1 MRPRP
6 GAQEIWEGGWE
17 CFGQAGG
24 RRGSQGSLGS
34 VPALY
39 SIGAFRPSGG
49 AGGEEVKGD
58 GGEAGERKQRCRAE
72 QALPEERRR
81 CSGSIML
88 PWFLQRVKNIRACTC
103 LVTPQHTSNPNLALA
118 GNHLRPVGLG
128 VGQTHCFGA
137 WSDGDVGCK
146 LQNRP
151 LKRHLTDRA
160 GHVFPLGAFA
170 TNPGGRAEPTSQ
182 PVGRDT
188 NSTDR
193 GGDGGGV
200 PPCFKTIQAIVKP
213 CKLNSAT

>member
-1 MRPRP
+1 MFWTGWREERQQGESWQRSCP
-6 GAQEIWEGGWE
+6 AQHRSFQTIWR
-17 CFGQAGG
+17 G
-24 RRGSQGSLGS
+24 RGR
-34 VPALY
+34 
-39 SIGAFRPSGG
+39 
-49 AGGEEVKGD
+49 GGERRWGN
-58 GGEAGERKQRCRAE
+58 GEAGGRKQRCRAE

-88 PWFLQRVKNIRACTC
+88 PWFLQRVKNIRAGTC
-103 LVTPQHTSNPNLALA
+103 LVTPQHTSDPNLALA
-118 GNHLRPVGLG
+118 GKHLRPVGLG
-128 VGQTHCFGA
+128 VGQTRYCFGA

-200 PPCFKTIQAIVKP
+200 PPCLKTIQAIVKP